1 MHNVVAPSYW
11 CFQIWPILL
20 TFPLLNKI
28 IQHLSEEDG
37 CNDVRLL
44 HLLKQEK
51 IARITL
57 APSLRFVNITI
68 CSTPSCQ
75 TIDQKST
82 SVFDVGPVCIKGEKN
97 ERTMNNN
104 SAWVLYMAI
113 LIKINKPW
121 HAMYWFSFFRPLK
134 IIMT

>member
-1 MHNVVAPSYW
+1 MSLPFRSLISFYELHNRHIVFRLMYAQCCRPKLLM
-11 CFQIWPILL
+11 FPNLANML

-44 HLLKQEK
+44 LKQEK
-51 IARITL
+51 IAHITL

-82 SVFDVGPVCIKGEKN
+82 SVFDVGPVCIKGEKMK
-97 ERTMNNN
+97 EQ
-104 SAWVLYMAI
+104 
-113 LIKINKPW
+113 
-121 HAMYWFSFFRPLK
+121 
-134 IIMT
+134 